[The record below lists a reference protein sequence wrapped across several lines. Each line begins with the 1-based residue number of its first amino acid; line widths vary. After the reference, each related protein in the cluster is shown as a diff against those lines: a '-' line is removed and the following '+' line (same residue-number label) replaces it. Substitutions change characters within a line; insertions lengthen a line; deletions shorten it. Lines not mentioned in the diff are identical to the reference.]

1 MDYCVSG
8 SSGQLG
14 DELRTMLQ
22 SQGHG
27 YLGIDLN
34 PSRGDLQIDI
44 TKADQLQN
52 LFEKN
57 EFEWFIHTAAYT
69 DVDGCEKNRMQAEQV
84 NSDSV
89 EIIAKLCEE
98 HNRKLCLIS
107 TDYVFDGEV
116 GNYDED
122 AQTNP
127 IQHYGITKL
136 SGEEKLLRSG
146 IDHLIMRTSVLW
158 SKSKNNFVTWLMREL
173 GTGGSIRLAQDQVV
187 CPTSTET
194 LGSMVLHLTSEN
206 RFGLFNASGKTPLSR
221 FEIGM
226 VIKEKFNLGGS
237 ITPCSIRDFDFA
249 AIRPENSSLDT
260 SKICQYIKP
269 VSFEDSL
276 EVF

>member
-14 DELRTMLQ
+14 DELRTILQ

-27 YLGIDLN
+27 YLGIDLY
-34 PSRGDLQIDI
+34 PSEGDIKVDI
-44 TKADQLQN
+44 TKAGQLQN

-89 EIIAKLCEE
+89 EIIAKLCAE

-107 TDYVFDGEV
+107 TDYVFDGKV
-116 GNYDED
+116 GNYDEE
-122 AQTNP
+122 ARTNP
-127 IQHYGITKL
+127 LQHYGVTKL
-136 SGEEKLLRSG
+136 SGEGKLLKSG

-158 SKSKNNFVTWLMREL
+158 SKSKNNFVTWLIREL
-173 GTGGSIRLAQDQVV
+173 GAGGSVRLAQDQIV

-194 LGSMVLHLTSEN
+194 LGSMVLQLTSEN
-206 RFGLFNASGKTPLSR
+206 RFGLFNASGRTPHTR

-226 VIKEKFNLGGS
+226 IIKEKFNLEGTIS
-237 ITPCSIRDFDFA
+237 PCSINDFDFA

-260 SKICQYIKP
+260 EKISQYIKP
-269 VSFEDSL
+269 VSFEESL
-276 EVF
+276 DVF

>member
-14 DELRTMLQ
+14 DELRGILQ

-34 PSRGDLQIDI
+34 PSGGDIQIDI

-52 LFEKN
+52 LFEQN

-69 DVDGCEKNRMQAEQV
+69 DVDGCEKNRIQAEQV

-89 EIIAKLCEE
+89 ELIAKLCAE

-107 TDYVFDGEV
+107 TDYVFDGKV

-127 IQHYGITKL
+127 LQHYGITKL
-136 SGEEKLLRSG
+136 SGEDKLLMSG
-146 IDHLIMRTSVLW
+146 IDHLILRTSVLW
-158 SKSKNNFVTWLMREL
+158 SKSKNNFITWLMREL
-173 GTGGSIRLAQDQVV
+173 GARRINKTGSGSNRVPNIHRNIGVNGTT
-187 CPTSTET
+187 PY
-194 LGSMVLHLTSEN
+194 LGE
-206 RFGLFNASGKTPLSR
+206 
-221 FEIGM
+221 
-226 VIKEKFNLGGS
+226 
-237 ITPCSIRDFDFA
+237 
-249 AIRPENSSLDT
+249 
-260 SKICQYIKP
+260 
-269 VSFEDSL
+269 
-276 EVF
+276 